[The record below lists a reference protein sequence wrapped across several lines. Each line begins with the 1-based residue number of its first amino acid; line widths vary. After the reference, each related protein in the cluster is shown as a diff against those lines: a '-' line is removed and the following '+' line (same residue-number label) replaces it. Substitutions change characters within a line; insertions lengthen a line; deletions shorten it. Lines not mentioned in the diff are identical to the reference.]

1 MVVMMKPFNA
11 LIGFSVLH
19 EGAGKY
25 ERDRE
30 QREKGDEGKWEDFSE
45 RRSLW
50 MRKSSYL
57 PSNENI

>member
-1 MVVMMKPFNA
+1 MRSMVVMMKPFNA

-30 QREKGDEGKWEDFSE
+30 QREKGDEGK
-45 RRSLW
+45 
-50 MRKSSYL
+50 
-57 PSNENI
+57 